1 MDVIEF
7 IKEQNRMCNTIKE
20 CRDCPVYECG
30 ECIVEHMTNIKY
42 LQEAV
47 EIIEKW
53 SKENPVKTRQTEF
66 LKLFPNANLVND
78 TLIFCPH
85 CIDATFECKSFDCFK
100 CRNNY
105 WMQEV
110 E

>member
-1 MDVIEF
+1 MDALEF
-7 IKEQNRMCNTIKE
+7 LKARRRLCNKHLTCE
-20 CRDCPVYECG
+20 GCPAEGINCGCDSGGTDAEYEKL
-30 ECIVEHMTNIKY
+30 IQVVE
-42 LQEAV
+42 E
-47 EIIEKW
+47 W
-53 SKENPVKTRQTEF
+53 SRKHPVKTRQTEF

-85 CIDATFECKSFDCFK
+85 CIDEAFECKSSDCFK